1 MHRPIAAGVVAALQE
16 IFVDNRPADK
26 VIEKTFK
33 MNRKLGSRDR
43 RQFAETVYDLV
54 RWWRKYLWLAGYEWP
69 ETDQPPTLQPEDYW
83 RVLAAYGQVKK
94 IEIAGVPAITLCTG
108 LESQKRAVRMSLPDW
123 LDQWASV
130 QADHWDKTIEVLN
143 EIAPAFLRVNR
154 LKATPK
160 QVIALLE
167 QHGIHAERADEADDA
182 LKLLERANVFVTPEF
197 QAGMFEMQDVHSQ
210 HVIPFLKAKPGER
223 VIDAC
228 AGAGGK
234 TLHLAA
240 LMENKGKIIA
250 MDITEWK
257 LEELRKRAR
266 RAGCH
271 LIETKLIDSTKVIKR
286 LEGTADRILL
296 DVPCSG
302 LGVLR
307 RNPDSKWKLTEARI
321 LELQKLQAE
330 ILDSYSRMLK
340 PGGAMVYSTCSIARI
355 ENHQAV
361 AGFIERNPKFKIEE
375 ELHLE
380 PVSGGGDGFYA
391 ARLKLQS

>member
-16 IFVDNRPADK
+16 IFVEDRPADK
-26 VIEKTFK
+26 VIEKIFK
-33 MNRKLGSRDR
+33 MNRKWGSRDR
-43 RQFAETVYDLV
+43 RAFAETVYDLV
-54 RWWRKYLWLAGYEWP
+54 RWWRKYLWLAGFEWP
-69 ETDQPPTLQPEDYW
+69 EADRPPILQTDDYW
-83 RVLAAYGQVKK
+83 RVLAAYGVMKK
-94 IEIAGVPAITLCTG
+94 IEIAGAPKITLCEG

-123 LDQWASV
+123 LDDWAAR
-130 QADHWDKTIEVLN
+130 QTENWDELSATLN
-143 EIAPAFLRVNR
+143 EVAPAFLRVNR

-160 QVIALLE
+160 QVVPLLE
-167 QHGIHAERADEADDA
+167 KHKILTERVEKADDA
-182 LKLLERANVFVTPEF
+182 LKLVERANVFVTPEF

-307 RNPDSKWKLTEARI
+307 RNPDSKWKLSRERI
-321 LELQKLQAE
+321 SELEKLQAE

-340 PGGAMVYSTCSIARI
+340 PGGVMVYSTCSIAKA
-355 ENHQAV
+355 ENEDAV
-361 AGFIERNPKFKIEE
+361 AAFIKRQPLFKLEE
-375 ELHLE
+375 ELHLK